1 MARAGAGST
10 SSASTRHASGDSTAA
25 ADDGEMLAQEN
36 GKMRA
41 KSRPIVV
48 AVVVTDA
55 TDAAATTAGVPR
67 GLSHAPDTREVIGG
81 HHRRTTHITM
91 VVTSPGPEPRP
102 PSATLLQFGAFGTE
116 SQRGCVDPARAAPQR
131 HTTRDHSQHRHSRT
145 PHGSTHSSLRR
156 RTTWVLQRVPAFTN
170 YPTSTV

>member
-25 ADDGEMLAQEN
+25 ADGGELLLPPQEN

-41 KSRPIVV
+41 RSRPIVV
-48 AVVVTDA
+48 AVVVTEA

-67 GLSHAPDTREVIGG
+67 GLSHAPDTREVIRG

-91 VVTSPGPEPRP
+91 MVTCPGPKASPTH
-102 PSATLLQFGAFGTE
+102 ATLYFSLVLFERNLQ
-116 SQRGCVDPARAAPQR
+116 
-131 HTTRDHSQHRHSRT
+131 
-145 PHGSTHSSLRR
+145 
-156 RTTWVLQRVPAFTN
+156 
-170 YPTSTV
+170 